1 QLEPDE
7 EGALAA
13 RPAARERGDGAVT
26 PPLVGRAPLLDRVL
40 RPGER
45 CDAGFLHRHEDT
57 RELVVLQILDA
68 RDDLC
73 VPDREAEAPT
83 RHAVRLR
90 HREELEADL
99 ARALD
104 GQEAHRLA
112 A

>member
-1 QLEPDE
+1 VGRRERQPRPAAAALAEALARRERDAMLLEQLLAREPVGQLEPDE

-68 RDDLC
+68 RDDL
-73 VPDREAEAPT
+73 
-83 RHAVRLR
+83 
-90 HREELEADL
+90 
-99 ARALD
+99 
-104 GQEAHRLA
+104 
-112 A
+112 